1 MNPAA
6 LSILLLSAAALLE
19 FPQIKC
25 EDPIKTIEMN
35 MAEDALD
42 DQYQGCR
49 ETMLKNINTTH
60 LPSELNKNPALRKA
74 WKIAQR
80 ETKRQRHKELS
91 LEQAT
96 AIYVYTM
103 DDVYSAFNAAIRTG
117 GCVTANFRSKALH
130 FHLTDAL
137 KALRPNKNT
146 CYDVFRGVKLK
157 FKTAKDK
164 TVRFGQFASASLNQS
179 EAEGFGKG
187 TLFVIRTCLGVSI
200 KKYSERSKQE
210 EVLIPPFERFK
221 VMEVKGTEIPLQN
234 ITDHES
240 YFNCRGG
247 ATVFIIQHT
256 LTVSCVIWSLIVMQ
270 IL

>member
-19 FPQIKC
+19 LPQMKC
-25 EDPIKTIEMN
+25 DSSIPMDL
-35 MAEDALD
+35 AEDALD

-60 LPSELNKNPALRKA
+60 LPSELNKNPALKKA

-117 GCVTANFRSKALH
+117 GTRYSEFPFKALH

-146 CYDVFRGVKLK
+146 CYDVFRGVKVK
-157 FKTAKDK
+157 FKTAEDK

-179 EAEGFGKG
+179 VAEGFGNA
-187 TLFVIRTCLGVSI
+187 TLFAIRTCLGVPI
-200 KKYSERSKQE
+200 KKYSEKPQQE
-210 EVLIPPFERFK
+210 EVLIPPFEAFK
-221 VMEVKGTEIPLQN
+221 VMKVNGNEIRLEHIADQRSN
-234 ITDHES
+234 
-240 YFNCRGG
+240 FNCLECV
-247 ATVFIIQHT
+247 TVFKPQCAFNKYSY
-256 LTVSCVIWSLIVMQ
+256 SCN
-270 IL
+270 

>member
-19 FPQIKC
+19 LPQMKC
-25 EDPIKTIEMN
+25 DSSIPMDL
-35 MAEDALD
+35 AEDALD

-60 LPSELNKNPALRKA
+60 LPSELNKNPALKKA

-117 GCVTANFRSKALH
+117 GTRYSEFQFKALH

-179 EAEGFGKG
+179 VAEGFGNA
-187 TLFVIRTCLGVSI
+187 TLFAIRTCLGVPI
-200 KKYSERSKQE
+200 KKYSEKPQQE
-210 EVLIPPFERFK
+210 EVLIPPFEAFK
-221 VMEVKGTEIPLQN
+221 VMKVNGNEIRL
-234 ITDHES
+234 DHIADQRS
-240 YFNCRGG
+240 NFNCLECV
-247 ATVFIIQHT
+247 TVFNPQCSFNKYSY
-256 LTVSCVIWSLIVMQ
+256 SCN
-270 IL
+270 